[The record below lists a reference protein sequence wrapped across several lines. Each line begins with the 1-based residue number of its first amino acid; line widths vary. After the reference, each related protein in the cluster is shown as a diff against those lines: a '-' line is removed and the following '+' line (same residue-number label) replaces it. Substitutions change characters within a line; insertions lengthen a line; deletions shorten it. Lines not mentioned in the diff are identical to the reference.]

1 MGKPTG
7 FMDYKRQELALRPP
21 QERIKDWEEIKTSSL
36 PHKEELQKQAARCM
50 DCGIPFCHSGVM
62 LGKALS
68 GCPLHNLMPEFN
80 DFVYQGLDHFAYA
93 RLNKTNNFPEF
104 TSHVCPAPCEGACSA
119 SLAGSAVSIRN
130 LEQYIIETAFAEG
143 YVKPNKPTH
152 RSGQKVAVIGSG
164 PAGLTVAGDLAKMN
178 FAVTILEGQS
188 EPGGILLFGIPEFR
202 LQKDVVRREIT
213 ELLHLG
219 VEIKTNMLV
228 GPDFTVDDLF
238 EQGYDAVF
246 MGTGTSL
253 PRTLDIPGKELSG
266 ILTATYFL
274 RMVVLSD
281 SGKLDES
288 ETLLHDGD
296 NVVVIGAGNVA
307 MDAARTAIRRGAE
320 NVTIVY
326 HKTEAEISSFPSEY
340 EAAVKEGVQF
350 NFLKQPI
357 AYLNKKQMRALN
369 NIRRKPAESDE
380 TDLAGLL
387 VQNITKTDDGQFVTE
402 GGQEVIPCDC
412 VILAIGQRPA
422 ARIVSTTKGIQVDDR
437 GFVITRERPYGMTTR
452 AGVFSSGDVVHGP
465 ATVVLA
471 MKESKK
477 VAAGIAQYIDAKKLL
492 EDCCED

>member
-143 YVKPNKPTH
+143 YVKPNKPAH

-326 HKTEAEISSFPSEY
+326 
-340 EAAVKEGVQF
+340 
-350 NFLKQPI
+350 LPI
-357 AYLNKKQMRALN
+357 
-369 NIRRKPAESDE
+369 
-380 TDLAGLL
+380 
-387 VQNITKTDDGQFVTE
+387 
-402 GGQEVIPCDC
+402 
-412 VILAIGQRPA
+412 
-422 ARIVSTTKGIQVDDR
+422 
-437 GFVITRERPYGMTTR
+437 
-452 AGVFSSGDVVHGP
+452 
-465 ATVVLA
+465 
-471 MKESKK
+471 
-477 VAAGIAQYIDAKKLL
+477 
-492 EDCCED
+492 

>member
-1 MGKPTG
+1 MSMAEAITEARRCLNCARPTCRTG
-7 FMDYKRQELALRPP
+7 CPIANN
-21 QERIKDWEEIKTSSL
+21 
-36 PHKEELQKQAARCM
+36 
-50 DCGIPFCHSGVM
+50 IPEFIR
-62 LGKALS
+62 ALS
-68 GCPLHNLMPEFN
+68 EGNMGLAYETIAERSNLPAIC
-80 DFVYQGLDHFAYA
+80 G
-93 RLNKTNNFPEF
+93 R
-104 TSHVCPAPCEGACSA
+104 VCPHEKQCEAHCVLTKNKHGIEIG
-119 SLAGSAVSIRN
+119 SLEMFVADFAHNNN
-130 LEQYIIETAFAEG
+130 L
-143 YVKPNKPTH
+143 KPLPPSTGK
-152 RSGQKVAVIGSG
+152 RGKVAVIGSG

-178 FAVTILEGQS
+178 FAVTIFEGQS
-188 EPGGILLFGIPEFR
+188 EPGGILLFGIPDFR
-202 LQKDVVRREIT
+202 LQKDVVRREID
-213 ELLHLG
+213 EILHLG

-238 EQGYDAVF
+238 TDGYDAVF

-253 PRTLDIPGKELSG
+253 PRTLDIPGNELTG

-274 RMVVLSD
+274 QMVVLSD

-288 ETLLHDGD
+288 ETLLHYGD

-307 MDAARTAIRRGAE
+307 MDAARTAVRRGAK

-326 HKTEAEISSFPSEY
+326 HKTEAEISSFQSEF
-340 EAAVKEGVQF
+340 EAAQKEGVQF

-357 AYLNKKQMRALN
+357 AYLNKKQMRAVN
-369 NIRRKPAESDE
+369 NLRTKPTPSDE
-380 TDLAGLL
+380 IELAGL
-387 VQNITKTDDGQFVTE
+387 VMQNMVKDDDGQFITA

-422 ARIVSTTKGIQVDDR
+422 ARIISTTKGIQVDDK

-477 VAAGIAQYIDAKKLL
+477 VASGIAQYIDAKKLL
-492 EDCCED
+492 EDCSQD